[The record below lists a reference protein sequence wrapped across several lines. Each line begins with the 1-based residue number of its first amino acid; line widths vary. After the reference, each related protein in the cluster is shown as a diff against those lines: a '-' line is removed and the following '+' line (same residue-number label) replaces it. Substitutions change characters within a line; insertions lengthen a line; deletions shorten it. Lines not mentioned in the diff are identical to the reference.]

1 MFSFSCL
8 HSLFIL
14 AFFRQSLLHHIEYLY
29 EYICS
34 IKHTM
39 QTKKSKLINVLFN
52 RTLQYTQYNIIIKF
66 ILFEE
71 KKTGANLK
79 IY

>member
-1 MFSFSCL
+1 
-8 HSLFIL
+8 
-14 AFFRQSLLHHIEYLY
+14 
-29 EYICS
+29 
-34 IKHTM
+34 M

-52 RTLQYTQYNIIIKF
+52 RTLQYTQYNIIIKC